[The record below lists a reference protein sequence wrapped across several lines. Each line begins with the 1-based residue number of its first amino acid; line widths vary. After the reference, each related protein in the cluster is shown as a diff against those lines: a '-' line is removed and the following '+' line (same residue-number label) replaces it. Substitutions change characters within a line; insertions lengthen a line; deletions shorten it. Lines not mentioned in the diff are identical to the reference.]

1 EGHTGR
7 RHLSVFGLDFVGLVA
22 ALFFF
27 AWSLSPSLIPREWY
41 FQGLISGVTGIVGY
55 GIGVLVAFP
64 ARRWIAPRLTWWR
77 RRHTVR
83 RIAEVVVALAAVGTL
98 LGSLFAAAGWQNEVR
113 ALMGIEA
120 TTGFAYLR
128 TGLVSVAIFAALLY
142 IARGLRWVGRRF
154 A

>member
-1 EGHTGR
+1 MSTQVDTDETTPREGNTGR
-7 RHLSVFGLDFVGLVA
+7 RHLSVFGLDFVGLVV

-83 RIAEVVVALAAVGTL
+83 RIARWW
-98 LGSLFAAAGWQNEVR
+98 SLSSRWERFWGVCS
-113 ALMGIEA
+113 
-120 TTGFAYLR
+120 LR
-128 TGLVSVAIFAALLY
+128 RDGRTRSAPHGH
-142 IARGLRWVGRRF
+142 RGHDGLRVSAHRW
-154 A
+154 